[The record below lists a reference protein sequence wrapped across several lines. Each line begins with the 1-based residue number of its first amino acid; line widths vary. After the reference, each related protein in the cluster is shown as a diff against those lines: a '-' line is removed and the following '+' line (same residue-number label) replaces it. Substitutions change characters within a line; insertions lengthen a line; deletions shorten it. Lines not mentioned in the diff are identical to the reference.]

1 MIENFKK
8 ARDEFGDNYDLD
20 NHRTGPRGL
29 LDEGAD
35 WAYEWCQKKLHI
47 MSEQLKNAKAD
58 REEAI
63 FRERI
68 AESESRDFLSE
79 SDERLK
85 ELNLLRAKLK
95 RQDEMIE
102 ECEAGLKESASHYF
116 DGTKEQ
122 FACATCDMGGSG
134 RSKNRSDGHDDDC
147 FVAQAQETLTKLK
160 QLRESE

>member
-1 MIENFKK
+1 MDDSFKK
-8 ARDEFGDNYDLD
+8 ARDEAADKLQIEIDKIDEPGPGTYRPVGSWRDNFED
-20 NHRTGPRGL
+20 
-29 LDEGAD
+29 GAD

-85 ELNLLRAKLK
+85 ELNLLRAEAEALAEALK
-95 RQDEMIE
+95 SVWGHINTHGGMDIAKNALDRWRKFKGE
-102 ECEAGLKESASHYF
+102 E
-116 DGTKEQ
+116 
-122 FACATCDMGGSG
+122 
-134 RSKNRSDGHDDDC
+134 
-147 FVAQAQETLTKLK
+147 
-160 QLRESE
+160 